1 MPRGE
6 RTFVAEDLGE
16 DGFVTIIN
24 EEPFRGVRVVRSKGH
39 VAQTG
44 FVNGKSAEICVV
56 TVETGTN
63 LDRREQTIT
72 SRRSCS

>member
-16 DGFVTIIN
+16 DGFVTTID
-24 EEPFRGVRVVRSKGH
+24 EEPFRGARVVRSKGH

-44 FVNGKSAEICVV
+44 FVNGKSAEIRMV
-56 TVETGTN
+56 TVKT
-63 LDRREQTIT
+63 RY
-72 SRRSCS
+72 